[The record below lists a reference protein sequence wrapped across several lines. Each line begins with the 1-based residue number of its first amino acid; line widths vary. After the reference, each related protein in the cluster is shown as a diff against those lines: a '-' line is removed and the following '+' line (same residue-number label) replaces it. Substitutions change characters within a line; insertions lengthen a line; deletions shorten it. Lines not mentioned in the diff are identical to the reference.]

1 MGKRDN
7 DSFLLRLVQGALIGA
22 VCIIPGAS
30 GGVLAVALGLYE
42 PCVNAAYG
50 FFRHFR
56 KEGKTNFLFLL
67 PLALGGG
74 VGLIG
79 CSFGLEWLLQHVHEP
94 FMYALIGMVLGGLP
108 TFFKEANQRGFRRKY
123 LAATLISFVVV
134 GGAALA
140 DRLATGGAQATLNSF
155 SAMLSGA
162 IIVAGTMMPGM
173 STSFFLMM
181 LGLYEPVLAA
191 LTHFKLDVI
200 AFVAIG
206 GVIGGG
212 MMLLLIRGMLKR
224 FHGYTYYAMLG
235 CLLATL
241 LMIYPGLTREL
252 AVWDAL
258 LLILGFACTWLLTKT
273 RKNTPLTTSALTPD
287 AAERHTKEEL

>member
-1 MGKRDN
+1 MGKEKHN
-7 DSFLLRLVQGALIGA
+7 HFLLRVVQGALIGA

-42 PCVNAAYG
+42 PCVNAVYG

-56 KEGKTNFLFLL
+56 SEGKKNFLFLL
-67 PLALGGG
+67 PLALGGCT
-74 VGLIG
+74 GLLG
-79 CSFGLEWLLQHVHEP
+79 CSFALEWLLTHVREP

-108 TFFKEANQRGFRRKY
+108 TFFKEANRHGFKRRY
-123 LAATLISFVVV
+123 LLATLVSFVVI
-134 GGAALA
+134 GGAAMA
-140 DRLATGGAQATLNSF
+140 DRLTTGGAGLTLNSF

-191 LTHFKLDVI
+191 ITHFRLEVI
-200 AFVAIG
+200 CFVGIG
-206 GVIGGG
+206 GVLGGG
-212 MMLLLIRGMLKR
+212 LMLLLIRNMLRR
-224 FHGYTYYAMLG
+224 FHSYTYYAMLG

-241 LMIYPGLTREL
+241 IMIYPGVTPAL
-252 AVWDAL
+252 AVWDVL
-258 LLILGFACTWLLTKT
+258 LLAAGFACAWLLTKIQNKAPVAAAAYST
-273 RKNTPLTTSALTPD
+273 D
-287 AAERHTKEEL
+287 AAEGDTEEKL